1 MTTFFITWFSI
12 FVLAFFI
19 KRLDFS
25 FENNIS
31 YSKID
36 HTYAAKGLFFLGCC
50 ILIFVAG
57 CRYNVGSDY
66 YAYYGWYQSYA
77 ESFFERLRTFDEPG
91 ISFIYWVT
99 VKFINDG
106 AACVFVANAIMIF
119 LILCVFKRNTDNIAL
134 ALILYS
140 LICWDATFNGMRQ
153 ALATAI
159 LFLGFP
165 YLRDKKLIKYCI
177 IVFLAFLCHKS
188 AIVFILLYFIVH
200 RKIDGKNLI
209 LILVASFVVLYSY
222 DAVFNFTNWVL
233 DKDIDTQGAYI
244 SRTVNFLRVAA
255 NIAPSVFFL
264 IRYWKKE
271 KSEAESFY
279 LNLLIIHGVVSLV
292 TLNSAYLA
300 RLNMYTAP
308 FEIIAISELVKGKKE
323 SKSVLEI
330 GIIIL
335 FLIFEIYQVWAS
347 PDLNSFHW
355 IWSR

>member
-1 MTTFFITWFSI
+1 MAIYFITWFSV
-12 FVLAFFI
+12 FLLAFFI
-19 KRLDFS
+19 RKTDLA
-25 FENNIS
+25 FENKIS

-36 HTYAAKGLFFLGCC
+36 HTLFAKFLFFLGCC
-50 ILIFVAG
+50 LLIFVAG
-57 CRYNVGSDY
+57 CRYYVGSDY

-77 ESFFERLRTFDEPG
+77 ESFFERLRTFNEPG
-91 ISFIYWVT
+91 ISFIYWLT
-99 VKFINDG
+99 VKFVNDG
-106 AACVFVANAIMIF
+106 FACVFVTNAIMIF
-119 LILCVFKRNTDNIAL
+119 LVLHVMKNNTDNIAL
-134 ALILYS
+134 ALVLYS
-140 LICWDATFNGMRQ
+140 LICWTATFNGMRQ

-159 LFLGFP
+159 LFCGLP

-233 DKDIDTQGAYI
+233 DKDIDTQGDYI
-244 SRTVNFLRVAA
+244 SRAVNFFRVAA

-271 KSEAESFY
+271 KSEPESFY
-279 LNLLIIHGVVSLV
+279 LSLLIIHGVVSLA

-300 RLNMYTAP
+300 RLNLYTTP
-308 FEIIAISELVKGKKE
+308 FEILAICELVKGEKE
-323 SKSVLEI
+323 SKGVLEL

-335 FLIFEIYQVWAS
+335 FFIFEIYQVS
-347 PDLNSFHW
+347 VSSDLNTFNW